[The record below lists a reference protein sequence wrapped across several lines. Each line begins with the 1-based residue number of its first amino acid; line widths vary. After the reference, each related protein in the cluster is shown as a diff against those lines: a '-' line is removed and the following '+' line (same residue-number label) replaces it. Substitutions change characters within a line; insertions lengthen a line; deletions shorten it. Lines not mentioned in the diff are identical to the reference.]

1 MEPGFDTIVRIFRTI
16 RGVDQ
21 WGFIRFLVEMVCMER
36 DREGEGEGEL
46 GLGIDHR

>member
-21 WGFIRFLVEMVCMER
+21 WGFIGFLVEMVCTEK
-36 DREGEGEGEL
+36 DREGEGEL
-46 GLGIDHR
+46 GLGTDHR